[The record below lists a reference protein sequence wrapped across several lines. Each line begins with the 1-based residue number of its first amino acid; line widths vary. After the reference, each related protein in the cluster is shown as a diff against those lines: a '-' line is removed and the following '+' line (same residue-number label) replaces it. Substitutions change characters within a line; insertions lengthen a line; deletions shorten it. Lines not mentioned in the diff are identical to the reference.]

1 MSTLRAVSAPV
12 RLAALTA
19 ASALLIL
26 TLSACSRQPE
36 SLPRSGAVQPA
47 PAAATTPAAGPRSDT
62 LITADVKTSL
72 LADDSVKG
80 LDISVTT
87 DGGEVRLSGTVDNQ
101 AQRDQALVLTRR
113 IDGVRQVRDETTLRN

>member
-1 MSTLRAVSAPV
+1 MSTLRTVSPV

-26 TLSACSRQPE
+26 TLSACNRQPE
-36 SLPRSGAVQPA
+36 SMPRSEAAQPA
-47 PAAATTPAAGPRSDT
+47 PAAATTSTAGTRSDT
-62 LITADVKTSL
+62 LITAEVKTSL

-113 IDGVRQVRDETTLRN
+113 IDGVRLVRDETTLRN